1 MDGDSKGKNCFRI
14 AMEGQE
20 GHIIWIGAAIIV
32 VFIFQ
37 LIIFI
42 STLSKLHVFRRVFSN
57 HDGDYSVIKKEDSD
71 EITGI
76 ESSHKN
82 KIFSSIIRSI
92 NNYLVSNSQSTA
104 DFHLIKD
111 MVERDCESAEDEID
125 SQVPMPL
132 YCGLMGT
139 MFGILI
145 GVGYLVGT
153 GALAQLIGEPGNGTG
168 AFARFIEEQ
177 GNAAGSSGVDGIQAL
192 LGGVAL
198 AMVTSIIGILFT
210 TIGSYITKDA
220 KRQVETNKNT
230 FLSWMQAKSLPE
242 LSTDT
247 ASALNKLTRNLKS
260 FNQTFSQNTQT
271 LKETLQTVNET
282 TQGQAELLET
292 VRHLDIT
299 RIATAN
305 IDVYEKLKNASVE
318 IGRFG
323 EYVNNINAYIEKVQ
337 ILSSKLDDAD
347 ERTRM
352 IEEMAAFFK
361 QERANLDTMK
371 ALIAKTIGEADDKL
385 SQVVTDFKKS
395 ATDQFSNLT
404 THTATQQEKF
414 KSAVDAQGETML
426 KAIEDQK
433 TVVETALQKRIDDLN
448 KLSSELE
455 QLKPVKESMGK
466 LEAAAQEQN
475 KKLDKL
481 TQAILK
487 LAETKSGIMAGS
499 TVVGPIPERKPKW
512 PIIVACTAVVI
523 CCIVV
528 IIKVLI

>member
-1 MDGDSKGKNCFRI
+1 M
-14 AMEGQE
+14 E
-20 GHIIWIGAAIIV
+20 GHIIWIGVAIIV
-32 VFIFQ
+32 VFILQ
-37 LIIFI
+37 LSIFI
-42 STLSKLHVFRRVFSN
+42 STISKLRVFSRVFSN
-57 HDGDYSVIKKEDSD
+57 NDSNYSVIKKEDSE

-76 ESSHKN
+76 ASKHQN
-82 KIFSSIIRSI
+82 KILFSIIQSI
-92 NNYLVSNSQSTA
+92 NNYLVNNSQSTA

-111 MVERDCESAEDEID
+111 MVERDCESAEDEIN

-153 GALAQLIGEPGNGTG
+153 GALGQLIGSATG
-168 AFARFIEEQ
+168 
-177 GNAAGSSGVDGIQAL
+177 GGAAGIDGIQAL

-198 AMVTSIIGILFT
+198 AMITSIIGIFFT
-210 TIGSYITKDA
+210 TIGSYVAKDV

-230 FLSWMQAKSLPE
+230 FLSWMQAKLLPE

-247 ASALNKLTRNLKS
+247 ASALRKLTRNLKT
-260 FNQTFSQNTQT
+260 FNETFSQNTNALKDT
-271 LKETLQTVNET
+271 LSIVNET

-292 VRHLDIT
+292 VRRLNIT

-305 IDVYEKLKNASVE
+305 IEVYDKLKDATDE

-323 EYVNNINAYIEKVQ
+323 EYINNINAYVASVQ
-337 ILSSKLDDAD
+337 ALSSKLDDAN

-361 QERANLDTMK
+361 QERGNLDTMK
-371 ALIAKTIGEADDKL
+371 ALIAKTIGEADEKL
-385 SQVVTDFKKS
+385 IQVAADFKMS
-395 ATDQFSNLT
+395 ATNQFSALKA
-404 THTATQQEKF
+404 HTATQQEKF
-414 KSAVDAQGETML
+414 KTAVDEQNGTML

-433 TVVETALQKRIDDLN
+433 TVVETALQKRIEDLN

-455 QLKPVKESMGK
+455 ELKPVKESMSK
-466 LEAAAQEQN
+466 LESAAQEQN
-475 KKLDKL
+475 KKLDRL
-481 TQAILK
+481 IQAIYK
-487 LAETKSGIMAGS
+487 LAEAKTNGVMTTSP
-499 TVVGPIPERKPKW
+499 VVGHVAENRPKW
-512 PIIVACTAVVI
+512 PMIVACSAVVV